1 MQVCYLWEDT
11 SVSLDIFVGLQGLL
25 LHAEIGSRDTVEGC
39 RRLRLQ
45 GLLLHVEIGS
55 RATALGSRRL
65 QPGG

>member
-1 MQVCYLWEDT
+1 
-11 SVSLDIFVGLQGLL
+11 VSLDIFVG
-25 LHAEIGSRDTVEGC
+25 
-39 RRLRLQ
+39 LQ